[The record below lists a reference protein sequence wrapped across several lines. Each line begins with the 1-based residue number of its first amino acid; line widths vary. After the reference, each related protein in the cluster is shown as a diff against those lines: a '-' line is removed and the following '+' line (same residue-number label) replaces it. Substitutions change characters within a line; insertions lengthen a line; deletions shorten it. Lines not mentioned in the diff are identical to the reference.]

1 MTDFV
6 ALLGQVLVSSP
17 TEVVLVTDG
26 DLKSPEGPTISYATD
41 GIVRTSGYKPQEVI
55 GRPLG
60 MLFDETIMP
69 QVLSV
74 LSKAAETREPVIV
87 DQETMDREGQPHWLE
102 LSTTPIFDAKGKL
115 IHFVRRSRDITAR
128 KKAEQ
133 HRETTQRLLASVF
146 GVVKEPLVVA
156 EESGRLIMANTA
168 VTRRLGWSIFDLMGK
183 PVNGLVSEADRSQLD
198 SVMQDGSALDQTR
211 QIKCFLQQKGKPPA
225 AGEVELTSSRQPTG
239 ECYHILTLRI
249 GAAKEVAEREW
260 SLELAV
266 RDALDSG
273 DSKGKGK
280 VVAGKLQLVG
290 LAAVREALG
299 DKWPSMADRAFSV
312 AERTIQRH
320 LRPGDVFRR
329 SKDEGYLVLFSHLT
343 PTEAQFKADAISSEI
358 QERLTGEVP
367 ELTDTGI
374 TSFAANVEIDQDALG
389 SEDAIIDSIDRR
401 LKLERER
408 IQAASIETL
417 TRGLKSTKAICSS
430 IVNDQNAPAPITA
443 VRLPIPL
450 REAANV
456 LRSLGQNNYE
466 LETETFLLAGA
477 GERVLAGLAR
487 NGSELVMTSVRFS
500 TLIVARDLET
510 WLKVARTLGDAG
522 KQRIV
527 IEVRD
532 IPMNVATTRL
542 SDLMKRLSSL
552 FKTVAFEIPTADPA
566 FQEKLPA
573 ASKLAT
579 MDYRQIPWN
588 SMGQPAPTFQKLA
601 RSFDLRQR
609 RLIIR
614 DVPSPARQAALAKY
628 GVSLFLPT
636 LT

>member
-17 TEVVLVTDG
+17 TEVVLITDG
-26 DLKSPEGPTISYATD
+26 DLESQQGPTIGYATD
-41 GIVRTSGYKPQEVI
+41 GIVRTSGYRPQEVI
-55 GRPLG
+55 GRRLG
-60 MLFDETIMP
+60 MLFEHTLMP

-74 LSKAAETREPVIV
+74 LNKAAETREPVII
-87 DQETMDREGQPHWLE
+87 DLETKDREGHPHWLE
-102 LSTTPIFDAKGKL
+102 LTTTPIFDAKGKL

-183 PVNGLVSEADRSQLD
+183 PVNGLVSESDRSQLD
-198 SVMQDGSALDQTR
+198 SIMHDGSALDQTR
-211 QIKCFLQQKGKPPA
+211 QIKCFLLQKNKAPA
-225 AGEVELTSSRQPTG
+225 AGEVELTSSRQATG
-239 ECYHILTLRI
+239 ECYHILALRV
-249 GAAKEVAEREW
+249 GAAKDAAEREW

-273 DSKGKGK
+273 NSKGK

-299 DKWPSMADRAFSV
+299 DKWPAMADRAFSV

-343 PTEAQFKADAISSEI
+343 PTEAQFKADAISTEI

-367 ELTDTGI
+367 ELSDTGV
-374 TSFAANVEIDQDALG
+374 TSFAAKVEIDHETLG
-389 SEDAIIDSIDRR
+389 NEDAIIDSIDRR

-417 TRGLKSTKAICSS
+417 TRGLKNSKAICTP
-430 IVNDQNAPAPITA
+430 IVNEHNAPAPITA

-466 LETETFLLAGA
+466 LEAETFLLAGA

-500 TLIVARDLET
+500 TLSVARDLET

-532 IPMNVATTRL
+532 IPPNVATTRL
-542 SDLMKRLSSL
+542 SDLTKRLSSL
-552 FKTVAFEIPTADPA
+552 FKTVAFEIPAADST
-566 FQEKLPA
+566 FQEKLPP

-588 SMGQPAPTFQKLA
+588 SMGQPAPNFQKLA

-609 RLIIR
+609 RLIVR
-614 DVPSPARQAALAKY
+614 DVPSPARQTALAKN
-628 GVSLFLPT
+628 GVSLFLPP